1 MPLTEQPLEELDQD
15 EMLQLL
21 GRSDVGRLVVIEGH
35 FPLVFPVNYRM
46 DGDIVVFRSHPGTK
60 LHAANHHNV
69 AFHVDHIDSDSQSG
83 WSILIQGVAEDST
96 DHRAT
101 PNIERARQLDIRPWA
116 HGDKRRLVRI
126 IPIRMTGRRLTANE
140 LEWSTDPRGYL

>member
-1 MPLTEQPLEELDQD
+1 MTLSEHPLEELDHY

-21 GRSDVGRLVVIEGH
+21 SRSEVGRLVVIENH

-46 DGDIVVFRSHPGTK
+46 DGNIVVFRSHPGTK

-69 AFHVDHIDSDSQSG
+69 AFHVDHIDPDTRSG

-96 DHRAT
+96 DHRTT
-101 PNIERARQLDIRPWA
+101 PNIERARQLEIRPWA
-116 HGDKRRLVRI
+116 HGEKPRLVRI
-126 IPIRMTGRRLTANE
+126 IPIRMTGRRLAAHE
-140 LEWSTDPRGYL
+140 VEWSTDARGYL